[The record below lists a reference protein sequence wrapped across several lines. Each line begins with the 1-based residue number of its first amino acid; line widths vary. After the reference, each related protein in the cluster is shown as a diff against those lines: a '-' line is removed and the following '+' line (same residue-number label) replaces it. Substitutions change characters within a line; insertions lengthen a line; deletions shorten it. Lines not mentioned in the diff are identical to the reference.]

1 MPEAPP
7 LKGRIYLK
15 QAEITS
21 MDVDAIVNPAN
32 NDLILGSDISGAI
45 RRIGGQGI
53 QEECHA
59 IGTIPLGEAA
69 VTSAGSLPARHII
82 HIAVQPLGLWADAKW
97 VRNGIR
103 SALRRAVEKK
113 AKSIA
118 FPAIGA
124 GAGAFPLDRC
134 AEILLDELTAHLR
147 GETTLEEAYLVL
159 HEPKSFEIF
168 TERAKEKLPGAD
180 LTPPSRAM
188 RADDPAP
195 TAPLPPDPPP
205 AEAAPPA

>member
-1 MPEAPP
+1 MPDAPP

-15 QAEITS
+15 QADLTS
-21 MDVDAIVNPAN
+21 MEVDAIVNPAN
-32 NDLILGSDISGAI
+32 NDLILGSDISGSI
-45 RRIGGQGI
+45 RRIGGQSI

-69 VTSAGSLPARHII
+69 VTSAGSLSARHII

-103 SALRRAVEKK
+103 NAFRRATEKK
-113 AKSIA
+113 VKSIA

-124 GAGAFPLDRC
+124 GSGAFPLDRC
-134 AEILLDELTAHLR
+134 AEILLDEAAQHLR
-147 GETTLEEAYLVL
+147 SDTTIEEVYLVL

-168 TERAKEKLPGAD
+168 TERAKEKLPGVD
-180 LTPPSRAM
+180 VTPPSRAV

-195 TAPLPPDPPP
+195 EPP
-205 AEAAPPA
+205 AAPPSDPPTS